1 MFGLVPA
8 SIFTGFFAPLP
19 ALLALGAAPLA
30 HLRPL
35 DIAVIAIY
43 FGMVLWIG
51 IYLKGRSNT
60 SEEFF
65 MAGRE
70 MTAWIAG
77 LSFVSANLGSLELM
91 GWAGSAYQYGILAT
105 HWYWVGAIPAML
117 FLGLVMM
124 PFYYVSKTHSVP
136 GYLDLRYGGAARSV
150 AAISFAAEMVLMS
163 GVNMFAMAV
172 VMKVVLGWDITFSI
186 LVSSVAVAIYVGLGG
201 LRSAIFNEVLQFV
214 LIWGGALLVP
224 ILGLVQAG
232 GWTGLKGRIIT
243 NLHTDSYFHLWRDTA
258 HFSANPMGVHWT
270 GIVFGL
276 GFVISFGYWTT
287 DFLVVQRV
295 LAAHNLR
302 AARMAPIIGSFFKM
316 AVPFIVI
323 LPGLLG
329 LVLLQNPDGSR
340 RQLVGEDVVKSCAVS
355 ASADTIA
362 DSAGCAT
369 AMATKSTL
377 PAAYQQ
383 NVLSGAPGTELHSYN
398 EALPLMMVRYCGP
411 GLLGLGITALI
422 AGFMSGM
429 AGNVSA
435 FSTVWTYDIY
445 KPLINKKGSD
455 SHYVLVGRLSILIG
469 VAVSIGAA
477 YLVMHAHGIMDY
489 VQALFSF
496 FIAPLLGAILMGMF
510 WKRATAVAGFLGL
523 LTGIVTSV
531 SLFVWVKFNP
541 AELAAVA
548 LSPDAK
554 PMAENLYRALWAFLT
569 TVIVIYVVS
578 LFTKPK
584 PVAELDGLVYGA
596 TILPKEDPVP
606 FYKNVWLWALLAV
619 CIFAVLNILFW

>member
-1 MFGLVPA
+1 MMLGCVNQIA
-8 SIFTGFFAPLP
+8 APTQT
-19 ALLALGAAPLA
+19 ALLLLTTDPLA
-30 HLRPL
+30 HLRSL
-35 DIAVIAIY
+35 DIAVIALY
-43 FGMVLWIG
+43 FAMVLWIG
-51 IYLKGRSNT
+51 FYLKGRSNT
-60 SEEFF
+60 SEDFF

-91 GWAGSAYQYGILAT
+91 GWAGAAYQYGILAT
-105 HWYWVGAIPAML
+105 HWYWIGAIPAML
-117 FLGLVMM
+117 FLGLMMM

-136 GYLDLRYGGAARSV
+136 GYLNLRYGEHARSV
-150 AAISFAAEMVLMS
+150 AAISFATEMILMS

-186 LVSSVAVAIYVGLGG
+186 LVSSVAVALYVGLGG

-224 ILGLVQAG
+224 ILGMVQAG
-232 GWTGLKGRIIT
+232 GWTGLKAKILI
-243 NLHTDSYFHLWRDTA
+243 NLHSDSYFHLWRDTGSFA
-258 HFSANPMGVHWT
+258 ANPMGVHWT

-329 LVLLQNPDGSR
+329 LVLLENPDGTR
-340 RQLVGEDVVKSCAVS
+340 RLLVGEDIVQSCAASQTTGQIDPS
-355 ASADTIA
+355 ACSA
-362 DSAGCAT
+362 

-383 NVLSGAPGTELHSYN
+383 KVLSAAPNTELHSYN
-398 EALPLMMVRYCGP
+398 EALPLMMVRYLGP

-445 KPLINKKGSD
+445 KPLINKRGSD
-455 SHYVLVGRLSILIG
+455 SHYVLVGRLSIIIG
-469 VAVSIGAA
+469 VAVSICAA
-477 YLVMHAHGIMDY
+477 YLVMHMHGIMDY
-489 VQALFSF
+489 VQALFSIF
-496 FIAPLLGAILMGMF
+496 VAPLLGVILFGMF
-510 WKRATAVAGFLGL
+510 WKRATALSGFLGL
-523 LTGIVTSV
+523 LLGIVFSA
-531 SLFVWVKFNP
+531 SLFMWVKLNP
-541 AELAAVA
+541 AALANIA

-554 PMAENLYRALWAFLT
+554 PMAENVFRALWAFIF
-569 TVIVIYVVS
+569 TVIVVLVVS
-578 LFTKPK
+578 MFTKPR
-584 PVAELDGLVYGA
+584 PVAELDGLVYGVTA
-596 TILPKEDPVP
+596 LPKEEAVP
-606 FYKNVWLWALLAV
+606 FYKREWIWACV
-619 CIFAVLNILFW
+619 VVVIFAALNIMFW

>member
-8 SIFTGFFAPLP
+8 FLAAGPLGSLP
-19 ALLALGAAPLA
+19 SFLAFSAAPLA
-30 HLRPL
+30 RLRSL

-43 FGMVLWIG
+43 FGMVVWIG
-51 IYLKGRSNT
+51 FYLKGRSNT
-60 SEEFF
+60 GEEFF

-117 FLGLVMM
+117 FLSLVMM

-136 GYLDLRYGGAARSV
+136 GYLNLRYGEHARV
-150 AAISFAAEMVLMS
+150 LAAISFALEMILMS
-163 GVNMFAMAV
+163 GVNMFAMAL
-172 VMKVVLGWDITFSI
+172 VMKVVLGWSMTFSI
-186 LVSSVAVAIYVGLGG
+186 VVSACAVTLYVALGG

-224 ILGLVQAG
+224 ILGMIQAG
-232 GWTGLKGRIIT
+232 GVGGLKTQIIA
-243 NLHTDSYFHLWRDTA
+243 NMHSDSYFHLWRDTA
-258 HFSANPMGVHWT
+258 HFADNPMGVHWT

-276 GFVISFGYWTT
+276 GFAISFGYWTT

-295 LAAHNLR
+295 LAARNLR

-340 RQLVGEDVVKSCAVS
+340 MQLIPQDTWKACVPMSSDCAPLLKQTSLSPAVQQDVLDQKEGPQS
-355 ASADTIA
+355 D
-362 DSAGCAT
+362 
-369 AMATKSTL
+369 
-377 PAAYQQ
+377 
-383 NVLSGAPGTELHSYN
+383 LHSYN
-398 EALPLMMVRYCGP
+398 EVLPLMMVRYLGP

-455 SHYVLVGRLSILIG
+455 SHYVTVGRMSIVFG
-469 VAVSIGAA
+469 VIVSIGAG
-477 YLVMHAHGIMDY
+477 YLVQRAHGIMDY
-489 VQALFSF
+489 VQALFSI
-496 FIAPLLGAILMGMF
+496 FIAPLLATILLGMF
-510 WKRATAVAGFLGL
+510 WKRATRIAGFLGL
-523 LTGIVTSV
+523 LFGIVFSA
-531 SLFVWVKFNP
+531 SLFEWVHLYP
-541 AELAAVA
+541 AKLAYVA

-554 PMAENLYRALWAFLT
+554 PMAENVFRALWACLFT
-569 TVIVIYVVS
+569 AIVIFVVS
-578 LFTKPK
+578 MFTKPR
-584 PVAELDGLVYGA
+584 PAAELEGLVYGV
-596 TILPKEDPVP
+596 TPLPREDPVP
-606 FYKNVWLWALLAV
+606 FYKNEWTWAGLV
-619 CIFAVLNILFW
+619 VVIFCVLNILFW

>member
-1 MFGLVPA
+1 M
-8 SIFTGFFAPLP
+8 I
-19 ALLALGAAPLA
+19 
-30 HLRPL
+30 
-35 DIAVIAIY
+35 
-43 FGMVLWIG
+43 
-51 IYLKGRSNT
+51 
-60 SEEFF
+60 
-65 MAGRE
+65 
-70 MTAWIAG
+70 
-77 LSFVSANLGSLELM
+77 
-91 GWAGSAYQYGILAT
+91 
-105 HWYWVGAIPAML
+105 
-117 FLGLVMM
+117 
-124 PFYYVSKTHSVP
+124 
-136 GYLDLRYGGAARSV
+136 
-150 AAISFAAEMVLMS
+150 LMS

-172 VMKVVLGWDITFSI
+172 VMKVVLGWDISFSI
-186 LVSSVAVAIYVGLGG
+186 FISSIAVALYVGLGG

-224 ILGLVQAG
+224 ILGLYQAG
-232 GWTGLKGRIIT
+232 GVSGLKRQIMT
-243 NLHTDSYFHLWRDTA
+243 NMQSVTGVSSDSYFHLWRDTG
-258 HFSANPMGVHWT
+258 HFAANPMGVHWT

-329 LVLLQNPDGSR
+329 LVLLKNADGSR
-340 RQLVGEDVVKSCAVS
+340 RQLVGEDVVAVCSLNSSGQVIDRANCS
-355 ASADTIA
+355 A
-362 DSAGCAT
+362 
-369 AMATKSTL
+369 AMAKTNLT
-377 PAAYQQ
+377 PASQQ
-383 NVLSGAPGTELHSYN
+383 KVLAGGGDAELHSYN
-398 EALPLMMVRYCGP
+398 QALPLMMVRYLGP

-455 SHYVLVGRLSILIG
+455 SHYVMVGRMAIVVG
-469 VAVSIGAA
+469 VAISIGAA

-489 VQALFSF
+489 VQALFSI
-496 FIAPLLGAILMGMF
+496 FIAPLLAVILFGMF
-510 WKRATAVAGFLGL
+510 WKRATRLAGFLGL
-523 LTGIVTSV
+523 LLGIIFSAG
-531 SLFVWVKFNP
+531 LFMWVKLTP
-541 AELAAVA
+541 AALATVA

-554 PMAENLYRALWAFLT
+554 PMAENVFRALWAFLFAAVLVV
-569 TVIVIYVVS
+569 VIS
-578 LFTKPK
+578 LFTKPR

-606 FYKNVWLWALLAV
+606 FYKNVYIWAVLAV
-619 CIFAVLNILFW
+619 IIFAALNILFW

>member
-1 MFGLVPA
+1 MNYLGTPA
-8 SIFTGFFAPLP
+8 LP
-19 ALLALGAAPLA
+19 ALLAFSAGPLV
-30 HLRPL
+30 HLRAL
-35 DIAVIAIY
+35 DIVVIAIY
-43 FGMVLWIG
+43 FCMVIWIG
-51 IYLKGRSNT
+51 FYLKGISNT

-91 GWAGSAYQYGILAT
+91 GWAGSDYQYGILAT
-105 HWYWVGAIPAML
+105 HWYWIGAIPAMI

-136 GYLDLRYGGAARSV
+136 GYLNLRYGEHARILAAV
-150 AAISFAAEMVLMS
+150 SFATEMILMS

-172 VMKVVLGWDITFSI
+172 VMKVVLGWSITFSI
-186 LVSSVAVAIYVGLGG
+186 VVSAFAVTLYVALGG

-224 ILGLVQAG
+224 ILGMIQAG
-232 GWTGLKGRIIT
+232 GVSGLKSKIIA
-243 NLHTDSYFHLWRDTA
+243 NMHSDSYFHLWRDTG

-276 GFVISFGYWTT
+276 GFVISFGYWCT

-340 RQLVGEDVVKSCAVS
+340 ELLVGEDVVKSCVASGSRSQVEDPAACS
-355 ASADTIA
+355 A
-362 DSAGCAT
+362 
-369 AMATKSTL
+369 AMSTTTL
-377 PAAYQQ
+377 PASYRQT
-383 NVLSGAPGTELHSYN
+383 VLNGTGGTVLHSYN
-398 EALPLMMVRYCGP
+398 DVLPLMLVRYCGP
-411 GLLGLGITALI
+411 GLLGLGVTALI

-455 SHYVLVGRLSILIG
+455 SHYVLVGRWSVLIG
-469 VAVSIGAA
+469 VAISIGAG
-477 YLVMHAHGIMDY
+477 YLVQNAHGIMDY
-489 VQALFSF
+489 VQALFSI

-510 WKRATAVAGFLGL
+510 WKRATAPAGFIGL
-523 LTGIVTSV
+523 LTGIIFSV
-531 SLFVWVKFNP
+531 SLFTWVHFNP
-541 AELAAVA
+541 AALANVA

-554 PMAENLYRALWAFLT
+554 PMAENVFRALWAFIFT
-569 TVIVIYVVS
+569 VTVIFVVS
-578 LFTKPK
+578 MFTKPK
-584 PVAELDGLVYGA
+584 PVAELEGLVYGV
-596 TILPKEDPVP
+596 TPLPREEPVP
-606 FYKNVWLWALLAV
+606 FYKNEYAWAILV
-619 CIFAVLNILFW
+619 VVIFAVLNILFW

>member
-8 SIFTGFFAPLP
+8 YLAAGTFGSLP
-19 ALLALGAAPLA
+19 ASLAFSAAPLA
-30 HLRPL
+30 RLNAL

-43 FGMVLWIG
+43 FGMVIWIG
-51 IYLKGRSNT
+51 FYLKGRSNT

-65 MAGRE
+65 MAGRQ

-136 GYLDLRYGGAARSV
+136 GYLNLRYGEHARVLAAV
-150 AAISFAAEMVLMS
+150 SFALEMILMS

-172 VMKVVLGWDITFSI
+172 VMKVVLGWSMTFSI
-186 LVSSVAVAIYVGLGG
+186 LVSAFAVTLYVALGG

-224 ILGLVQAG
+224 ILGLIQAG
-232 GWTGLKGRIIT
+232 GVDGLKRQIIA
-243 NLHTDSYFHLWRDTA
+243 NLHSDSYFHLWRDTA
-258 HFSANPMGVHWT
+258 HFADNPMGVHWT

-276 GFVISFGYWTT
+276 GFAISFGYWTT

-340 RQLVGEDVVKSCAVS
+340 MQLIPQDTWKACVPISSDCAPLLKQTSLSPAVQKDVLDQKEGPQS
-355 ASADTIA
+355 D
-362 DSAGCAT
+362 
-369 AMATKSTL
+369 
-377 PAAYQQ
+377 
-383 NVLSGAPGTELHSYN
+383 LHSYN
-398 EALPLMMVRYCGP
+398 EVLPLMMVRYLGP

-435 FSTVWTYDIY
+435 FSTVWTYDLY

-455 SHYVLVGRLSILIG
+455 SHYVAVGRLSIVFG
-469 VAVSIGAA
+469 VIVSIGAG
-477 YLVMHAHGIMDY
+477 YLVQRSHGIMDY
-489 VQALFSF
+489 VQALFSI
-496 FIAPLLGAILMGMF
+496 FIAPLLATILLGMF
-510 WKRATAVAGFLGL
+510 WKRATRLAGFLGL
-523 LTGIVTSV
+523 LFGIVFSV
-531 SLFVWVKFNP
+531 SLFAWVHLNP
-541 AELAAVA
+541 SNLRYVA
-548 LSPDAK
+548 LSPYAK
-554 PMAENLYRALWAFLT
+554 PMAENVFRALWACLFTAL
-569 TVIVIYVVS
+569 VIFVVS
-578 LFTKPK
+578 MLTKPR
-584 PVAELDGLVYGA
+584 PAAELEGLVYGV
-596 TILPKEDPVP
+596 TPLPKEEPVP
-606 FYKNVWLWALLAV
+606 FYKNEWMWAGLV
-619 CIFAVLNILFW
+619 VVIFAALNIMFW